1 MWSHSGV
8 PFFNNC
14 STSARQKVARE
25 CQFFINFDF
34 KMCFSPQ
41 RRAIF
46 PHRNFKKWSEH
57 VARGAFLLKMCFS
70 PQRRAIFPHRNFK
83 KWSENAVFCTFWLAN
98 VLLATAACNFSF
110 PSWKATS
117 APTASARLL
126 FDPADPQITE
136 NTAFR
141 DFSNISR
148 LLIFF
153 LSAPVDL
160 LSCSTA
166 FSTVHI
172 VGS

>member
-1 MWSHSGV
+1 
-8 PFFNNC
+8 
-14 STSARQKVARE
+14 
-25 CQFFINFDF
+25 
-34 KMCFSPQ
+34 MCFSLQ

-46 PHRNFKKWSEH
+46 PHRNFKKWSETVSFYDFDLKMCFSPQRRAIFQH
-57 VARGAFLLKMCFS
+57 RNFQKWSEPVARGAFLLKMCFS
-70 PQRRAIFPHRNFK
+70 PQRRAIFQHRNFQ
-83 KWSENAVFCTFWLAN
+83 KWSEPVARGAFLLKMCFSPQRRAIFHVFSEQPPPHPCFSEVTFRLQ
-98 VLLATAACNFSF
+98 
-110 PSWKATS
+110 
-117 APTASARLL
+117 PTHKTL
-126 FDPADPQITE
+126 Q